1 MSAIE
6 GVVRNG
12 RIEVTV
18 PTDWPEGAKVTIIP
32 LLESADQ
39 PIEVRVRPDPEP
51 GDGVSV
57 QPPQGSPTLADP
69 H

>member
-1 MSAIE
+1 MNAIR

-12 RIEVTV
+12 WIRVTV
-18 PTDWPEGAKVTIIP
+18 PADWPEGAKVTIIP

-39 PIEVRVRPDPEP
+39 PIEVCVRPDPKP

-57 QPPQGSPTLADP
+57 QPPQGSPTLAYP